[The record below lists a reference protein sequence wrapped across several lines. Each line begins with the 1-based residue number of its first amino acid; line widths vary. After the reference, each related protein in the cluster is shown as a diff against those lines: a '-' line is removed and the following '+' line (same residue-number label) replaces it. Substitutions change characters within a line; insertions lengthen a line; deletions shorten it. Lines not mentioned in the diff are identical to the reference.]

1 MAADLLTN
9 LVTSLGMDFNSP
21 ITLAINL
28 ILSTIIGGIVLLIIV
43 EIFGKKFKEKIHPAN
58 AFLVVLIINII
69 NLLGV
74 TALVM
79 PMLSSIPY
87 LAVILPVIIWVVL
100 IKLFF
105 KEMKFTHAILV
116 GVVGYALSIF
126 LIPILVGMASGFV
139 PSFG

>member
-1 MAADLLTN
+1 MAADVLTN
-9 LVTSLGMDFNSP
+9 LVTSLGVNFTNP

-28 ILSTIIGGIVLLIIV
+28 ILSTVIGGIVLLVIV

-69 NLLGV
+69 NLIGV
-74 TALVM
+74 TAFIM
-79 PMLSSIPY
+79 PMLSSIPF
-87 LAVILPVIIWVVL
+87 LAVILPVIIWIVL

-116 GVVGYALSIF
+116 GIVGYALSIF

>member
-1 MAADLLTN
+1 MAADVLTN
-9 LVTSLGMDFNSP
+9 LVTSLGMNFTNP

-74 TALVM
+74 TALIM
-79 PMLSSIPY
+79 PMLSSIPF

-116 GVVGYALSIF
+116 GIVGYALSIF